1 MYKVSLELGK
11 INNSM
16 KLKFNVIMKDKTEK
30 KANRKYNNRVIDRFT
45 YNGSDYLRISPKPY
59 ITIDISSTSDK
70 NDEWNSNSVVNLN
83 KFCLFDM
90 IRKVR
95 SMINKFK
102 IPDLFFIKNKKL
114 HLNTEIANNNF
125 EIIRT
130 PNKIIKLVHA
140 VIYDSNNQE
149 LEYEGVC
156 FMINSPD
163 NFCCLTYNEL
173 EYLYYVLTHIDMDT
187 LAMSIVNSYMIS
199 NMSSKLYA
207 YSKTRDLVIDKT
219 IPEEVQ
225 KEIDITPL
233 PKIEAPNEI
242 PDDI

>member
-1 MYKVSLELGK
+1 
-11 INNSM
+11 
-16 KLKFNVIMKDKTEK
+16 
-30 KANRKYNNRVIDRFT
+30 
-45 YNGSDYLRISPKPY
+45 
-59 ITIDISSTSDK
+59 
-70 NDEWNSNSVVNLN
+70 
-83 KFCLFDM
+83 
-90 IRKVR
+90 
-95 SMINKFK
+95 
-102 IPDLFFIKNKKL
+102 
-114 HLNTEIANNNF
+114 
-125 EIIRT
+125 
-130 PNKIIKLVHA
+130 
-140 VIYDSNNQE
+140 
-149 LEYEGVC
+149 
-156 FMINSPD
+156 MINSPD